1 MRLTWTDDGWM
12 DTSEWEDPLA
22 DDEYHTHLA
31 DLDLDRQDATGV
43 S

>member
-22 DDEYHTHLA
+22 DDEYHLA